1 MIHPTRL
8 GAGAGLFPSFPPSSP
23 PHLSLLSPLV
33 TSLSLTCRCCP
44 PWLHHYPFLVI
55 VVPAVPPLLSLSP
68 PGRCPVVVVVIPLSC
83 PCCCCCCPAVL
94 PLLLSL
100 LSHCPAPH
108 LSSLSP
114 LFASLFLTCCCPPW
128 SHHCPSLVIIVPAV
142 PPWSL
147 SCHHC
152 HCPAVLPL

>member
-1 MIHPTRL
+1 MFVSERGVVVSL
-8 GAGAGLFPSFPPSSP
+8 GPLSFPLSCSLPLP
-23 PHLSLLSPLV
+23 FIVGCQHL
-33 TSLSLTCRCCP
+33 C
-44 PWLHHYPFLVI
+44 PFLVI

-114 LFASLFLTCCCPPW
+114 LFASLFLSCCCPPW

-142 PPWSL
+142 SPWSL